1 MSLLNSVPKFSSF
14 PDSALLQIP
23 WLAQQGHSYQERI
36 SRASFAI
43 DKVQRYLRP
52 FTNSLQQRVPTTFE
66 ILNFFVRWVLY
77 QRGIF
82 FFSFFSYK
90 WRKREREQVLGTPT
104 PTPFNL
110 RMEKKMIHR
119 DVLDLHGNE
128 MLCSGADISTPREGA
143 GGDRQALHFL
153 RLSFLVSWRCD
164 SVSSKP
170 SVRYIKT
177 RHSGVF

>member
-1 MSLLNSVPKFSSF
+1 MSLLDSVPKFSSF

-43 DKVQRYLRP
+43 DKVQHYLKP

-66 ILNFFVRWVLY
+66 TLNFFVRLVLY

-82 FFSFFSYK
+82 FLFFFFLVNGGRGK
-90 WRKREREQVLGTPT
+90 RKQVLGTPT

-110 RMEKKMIHR
+110 RMEKKMIHG

-128 MLCSGADISTPREGA
+128 MFCSGADISTLREGQVGTDRPCIFCVFPFSSA
-143 GGDRQALHFL
+143 GAVTALVANP
-153 RLSFLVSWRCD
+153 LSA
-164 SVSSKP
+164 
-170 SVRYIKT
+170 I
-177 RHSGVF
+177 